1 MRNILFILI
10 FIFALTIFAVAE
22 EVVFCDSI
30 SLRETDWS
38 ENFTLEKFD
47 SNLGTLQAV
56 DIFVEVNLS
65 QLVRAENTGP
75 GNYTLN
81 STAESVLTL
90 HLPDAQEM
98 KADASQ
104 VIFSKLRPFDG
115 LEDFSGSS
123 GISLEK
129 VASGNRTVYPIE
141 DISGFVAGTEGEN
154 IVLNGV
160 MECTQ
165 NMTASGSASSQ
176 IWTGAGADVCI
187 HYRYDTG
194 AS

>member
-75 GNYTLN
+75 GNYTIN
-81 STAESVLTL
+81 STTESVLTL
-90 HLPDAQEM
+90 HLPDAQEI

-104 VIFSKLRPFDG
+104 VIFSKLQPFDG

-123 GISLEK
+123 GISLEE

-141 DISGFVAGTEGEN
+141 DISGFVAGTKGEN

-176 IWTGAGADVCI
+176 IWTGAGASVCI